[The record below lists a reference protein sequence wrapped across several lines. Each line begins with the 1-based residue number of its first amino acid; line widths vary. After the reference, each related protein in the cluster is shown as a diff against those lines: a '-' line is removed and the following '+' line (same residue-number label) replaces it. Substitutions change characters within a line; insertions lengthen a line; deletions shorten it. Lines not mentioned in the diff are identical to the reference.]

1 MCRWRFDGLWILEH
15 LSIFLILSIFKMDE
29 KDLKPIGHGKRWGY
43 TSMGICEGSSS
54 TNSSTKN
61 QVQGEVP
68 LQIL

>member
-43 TSMGICEGSSS
+43 TSMGICEVI
-54 TNSSTKN
+54 T
-61 QVQGEVP
+61 
-68 LQIL
+68 LQKIRYKGKFLYKFFD